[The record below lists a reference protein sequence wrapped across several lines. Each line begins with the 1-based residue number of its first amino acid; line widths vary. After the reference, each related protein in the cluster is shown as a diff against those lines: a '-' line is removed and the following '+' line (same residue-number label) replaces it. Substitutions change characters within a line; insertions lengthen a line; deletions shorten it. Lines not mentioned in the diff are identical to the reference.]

1 MFVEVSNL
9 GHAYSR
15 DAWLF
20 QGLSYT
26 FQPGRIYALTGAS
39 GSGKST
45 LMAILAGWTAP
56 AAGQLSMDGV
66 DSTSWVFQ
74 NPYGVAK
81 RTAIDH
87 VAFPFIASGMR
98 ADEADESAVELL
110 RRFNLHDVRDRQF
123 RHLSGGEAQ
132 RLMLARATASSPDLL
147 LVDEPTAQL
156 DRATAHVVN
165 AVLSNV
171 ASSST
176 IVIVATHDEETR
188 DACDVNL
195 DLAQYSPGTLVR

>member
-1 MFVEVSNL
+1 MRVEVSDL

-20 QGLSYT
+20 QGLNYT
-26 FQPGRIYALTGAS
+26 FTPGHIYALTGAS

-56 AAGQLSMDGV
+56 AAGQLNMDGV
-66 DSTSWVFQ
+66 DSTCWVFQ

-87 VAFPFIASGMR
+87 VAFPFIASGMPS
-98 ADEADESAVELL
+98 DEADESAVELL
-110 RRFNLHDVRDRQF
+110 GRFNLHDVRDRQF

-132 RLMLARATASSPDLL
+132 RLMLARAAASSPDLL

-156 DRATAHVVN
+156 DRATAHLVN

-171 ASSST
+171 ASSRT

-195 DLAQYSPGTLVR
+195 DLAQYSPRAFVE

>member
-1 MFVEVSNL
+1 
-9 GHAYSR
+9 
-15 DAWLF
+15 
-20 QGLSYT
+20 
-26 FQPGRIYALTGAS
+26 
-39 GSGKST
+39 
-45 LMAILAGWTAP
+45 
-56 AAGQLSMDGV
+56 
-66 DSTSWVFQ
+66 
-74 NPYGVAK
+74 
-81 RTAIDH
+81 
-87 VAFPFIASGMR
+87 MR

-132 RLMLARATASSPDLL
+132 RLMLARAAASSPDLL

-171 ASSST
+171 ASSRT

-195 DLAQYSPGTLVR
+195 DLAQYSPRAFVE